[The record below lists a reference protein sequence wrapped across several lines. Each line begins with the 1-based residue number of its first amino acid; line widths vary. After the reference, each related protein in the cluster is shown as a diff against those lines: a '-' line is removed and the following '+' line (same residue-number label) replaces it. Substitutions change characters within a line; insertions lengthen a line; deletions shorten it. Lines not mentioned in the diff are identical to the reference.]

1 MKILILVEGV
11 LLDESKAPIKN
22 AVEKINKWVEQGAEI
37 LYLTTA
43 VKFTEVKAAKDA
55 VKNANFPGDT
65 VQARREG
72 ESFREVLDGLK
83 PNVFIEL
90 ENIEELI
97 SVKLP
102 ADSAIFTIVVKSGDG
117 LELLP
122 ESLDDLKVF
131 GKKEKIVA
139 EQ

>member
-1 MKILILVEGV
+1 MKILIAIENV
-11 LLDESKAPIKN
+11 LLDQNKTPIKN
-22 AVEKINKWVEQGAEI
+22 AIEKINKWVEQGAEI
-37 LYLTTA
+37 MYLTSA

-65 VQARREG
+65 VHSRREG
-72 ESFREVLDGLK
+72 ESFREVLDGLT

-90 ENIEELI
+90 ENPDELI
-97 SVKLP
+97 SAKLP
-102 ADSAIFTIVVKSGDG
+102 VDSSVFTIVVKPGDS
-117 LELLP
+117 LEHLP

-131 GKKEKIVA
+131 GKKDHIVA